1 MYPSSEEHTLPVPPL
16 GFERGAPTSEQ
27 SVDPQREKLEQLL
40 GHRDVGGVA
49 SRHQIGRG
57 PSPHAV

>member
-40 GHRDVGGVA
+40 GTGMWVEWPAGTR
-49 SRHQIGRG
+49 
-57 PSPHAV
+57 